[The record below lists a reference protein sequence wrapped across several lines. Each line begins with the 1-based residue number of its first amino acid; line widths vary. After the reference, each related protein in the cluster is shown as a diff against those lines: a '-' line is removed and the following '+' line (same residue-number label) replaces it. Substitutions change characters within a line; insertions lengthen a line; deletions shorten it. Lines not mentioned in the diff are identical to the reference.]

1 MLFKVSVLLKVV
13 SKMSLRDHEQE
24 PSIEE
29 FKSNGWTCTKYET
42 SSMWECEHEDGGNCG
57 TEAAPEWCTDGGT
70 RMTILIL
77 SLFVGIPLLL
87 FCFFRCCNLS
97 CETVEPEE
105 VN

>member
-24 PSIEE
+24 EPSIEE
-29 FKSNGWTCTKYET
+29 FKSNGWTCTKSET

-57 TEAAPEWCTDGGT
+57 TSAAPEWCTDGGT

-87 FCFFRCCNLS
+87 FCCCRFCAIANQ
-97 CETVEPEE
+97 PEQ